1 MARKLKVDLPYIPE
15 PKQAEAGQVI
25 VVKSVDENGKPTE
38 WNVVDMPSKLSDFT
52 NDLYSP
58 DNKIPYDCLDLS
70 EVEAIVDDINGEVV

>member
-15 PKQAEAGQVI
+15 PTHAEVGQVV
-25 VVKSVDENGKPTE
+25 VVKTVDEIGKPTV
-38 WNVVDMPSKLSDFT
+38 WDSVDIPSNLSDFT

-70 EVEAIVDDINGEVV
+70 EVEAIVDEINGEVV